1 VLLAAEGD
9 LLTYRFSHAHPERE
23 KRGQVNKQFLDPRG
37 ARGGAGKGMTVAEV
51 PVVLCLPRIS
61 PNEEVGWRQ
70 FVGMLELWLDALPPG
85 LRYAVQMHNPE
96 YVVAEYLQC
105 LRRRNVGHVLHHDTT
120 RSLLDQVPG
129 VITAD
134 TVVVR
139 REARYAGEGEEEWK
153 LGVMATVRWCL
164 ERQARLYV
172 SVAEETV
179 LPATLAL
186 LDNDLAKLSPFR
198 RLQAA

>member
-1 VLLAAEGD
+1 M
-9 LLTYRFSHAHPERE
+9 P
-23 KRGQVNKQFLDPRG
+23 
-37 ARGGAGKGMTVAEV
+37 VAEV

-70 FVGMLELWLDALPPG
+70 FVGALEVWLDALPPG
-85 LRYAVQMHNPE
+85 LRYAVQMNNPAYMVPE
-96 YVVAEYLQC
+96 YLEC
-105 LRRRNVGHVLHHDTT
+105 LRRRNVGHVLQHETT

-134 TVVVR
+134 TVVIR
-139 REARYAGEGEEEWK
+139 REVRQAGEGEEEWK

-172 SVAEETV
+172 SVAEAAVPPAV

-186 LDNDLAKLSPFR
+186 LDDDLAKLSPFR